1 MQYSLLTQVWRALS
15 VVAIIALTAGCATS
29 NKTAKDY
36 SFFPGPPDE
45 PHLQFLT
52 AFNSEKGFSGHKE
65 LSLMDFVTNQ
75 RQGDKGLS
83 KPYGVVCRNH
93 KFYICDTDLGAVV
106 VADLQ
111 TKRMSLF
118 AAHGQGTLKLPLNLT
133 IDDDGLFY
141 VADSERN
148 QVVIFDKD
156 QNYVAAIGKIGEMKP
171 RDVVVSKDRIYVADI
186 QSHSVH
192 VLDKATRTN
201 LFEIPRGADA
211 TNAMKRLFIPT
222 NLALDAKGQLY
233 VGDTGGFHVQVY
245 DADGNYLR
253 SVGGLGDNTGQFAR
267 VKGVAVDREDRLYA
281 VDAMSQAVQIFD
293 GTGKLLTVFGEPGV
307 VGVVQNL
314 PAKVA
319 VDYEDVGYFK
329 KFIAPGFEVEY
340 LVVVINQLGGH
351 AVSVYGFGHNK

>member
-1 MQYSLLTQVWRALS
+1 MKLPQVSSIWRVAGLTAS
-15 VVAIIALTAGCATS
+15 IIIATGCATT
-29 NKTAKDY
+29 NKQAKVYD
-36 SFFPGPPDE
+36 FFPGPPDE
-45 PHLQFLT
+45 PRLQFLT
-52 AFNSEKGFSGHKE
+52 AFNSEKGFSGHRE
-65 LSLMDFVTNQ
+65 VSLMGFVTNQ
-75 RQGDKGLS
+75 REGDKSLA
-83 KPYGVVCRNH
+83 KPYGVATRNH
-93 KFYICDTDLGAVV
+93 KIYVCDTDLGAVV
-106 VADLQ
+106 VADLP
-111 TKRMSLF
+111 TKRFQLF
-118 AAHGQGTLKLPLNLT
+118 AARGQGTLRLPLNLA
-133 IDDDGLFY
+133 IDDDGFFY

-148 QVVIFDKD
+148 QVVIYDKD

-171 RDVVVSKDRIYVADI
+171 RDVAVSKDRIYVADI
-186 QSHSVH
+186 ESHSVH

-201 LFEIPRGADA
+201 LFDIPRGADA

-222 NLALDAKGQLY
+222 NLALDAKGRLY

-245 DADGNYLR
+245 DVDGNYLR

-319 VDYEDVGYFK
+319 VDYDDVGYFK

-340 LVVVINQLGGH
+340 LVIVINQLGGH